1 MWDFMMYTL
10 HRILSESAKQ
20 AKMLW
25 WDDVISNSMTLS
37 TSSEANGSQL
47 VSNVCYLSWRNVM
60 HKNAQSE
67 NLSTAGL
74 IPQSLQLQAQ
84 GTLESLG
91 W

>member
-1 MWDFMMYTL
+1 MMYTL

-47 VSNVCYLSWRNVM
+47 VSNVCYLS
-60 HKNAQSE
+60 
-67 NLSTAGL
+67 
-74 IPQSLQLQAQ
+74 
-84 GTLESLG
+84 
-91 W
+91 